1 MGRPTRHSLSR
12 ISLAFPER
20 YPSPVDARGL
30 SEARLRSFLAREHY
44 TGSQKARGTNGQ
56 APPRCSR
63 IRRRAGAQ
71 HPPSARAEP
80 GRGAQDAQRADQGL
94 ERRLATGVRDQPDR
108 PIFLSLFKK
117 PGSVICAAGLLT
129 ETGDCRARNHP

>member
-44 TGSQKARGTNGQ
+44 TGSQKPAELMVKL
-56 APPRCSR
+56 
-63 IRRRAGAQ
+63 RRAAHG
-71 HPPSARAEP
+71 SVGELELSTRRA
-80 GRGAQDAQRADQGL
+80 L
-94 ERRLATGVRDQPDR
+94 V
-108 PIFLSLFKK
+108 LSL
-117 PGSVICAAGLLT
+117 VAALKTLNAQIRDSSAVSRPVCGT
-129 ETGDCRARNHP
+129 SPTVRSSCPCSKSPAA